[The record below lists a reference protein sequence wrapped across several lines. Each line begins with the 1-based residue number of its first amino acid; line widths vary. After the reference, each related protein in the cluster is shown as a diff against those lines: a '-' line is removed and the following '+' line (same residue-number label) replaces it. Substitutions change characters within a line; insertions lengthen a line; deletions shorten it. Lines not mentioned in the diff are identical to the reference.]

1 MEKFI
6 GWRIYDL
13 YLMCGKIG
21 EKKFVNRK
29 IKGAHMIEERRSIR
43 KYKNQNVNNEQIEK
57 IVNAARLAP
66 SAKNRQPWKY
76 IVYRGNNKDKLLD
89 VMEEGLKKE
98 QTEHL
103 LLPKSAFGLPDAFN
117 TLRIMREA
125 PVIIIVMNT
134 NGKSPYKAISMDE
147 RITEICD
154 SLSIGASIENM
165 ILEATKI
172 GLGTLWIANT
182 CFAYDIL
189 MEYIDLPGQL
199 IGAVAVGY
207 ADEWPAERPRKA
219 LQEIMEYR

>member
-1 MEKFI
+1 
-6 GWRIYDL
+6 
-13 YLMCGKIG
+13 
-21 EKKFVNRK
+21 
-29 IKGAHMIEERRSIR
+29 MIEERRSIR

-57 IVNAARLAP
+57 IVNAARLVP

-98 QTEHL
+98 QAEHL

-134 NGKSPYKAISMDE
+134 NGKSPYKAISMDG

-165 ILEATKI
+165 ILEATEI

-207 ADEWPAERPRKA
+207 ADERPAERTRKA

>member
-1 MEKFI
+1 
-6 GWRIYDL
+6 
-13 YLMCGKIG
+13 
-21 EKKFVNRK
+21 
-29 IKGAHMIEERRSIR
+29 MIEERRSIR
-43 KYKNQNVNNEQIEK
+43 KYKSQNINNEQIEK

-76 IVYRGNNKDKLLD
+76 IVYRDISKNKLLD

-98 QTEHL
+98 QEEHL
-103 LLPKSAFGLPDAFN
+103 LLPKSVFGLPDAFN

-134 NGKSPYKAISMDE
+134 NGKSPYKVISTDE
-147 RITEICD
+147 RVTEICD

-165 ILEATKI
+165 ILKASEI

-182 CFAYDIL
+182 CFANTCFAYDAL
-189 MEYIDLPGQL
+189 MEYIGLPGQL

-207 ADEWPAERPRKA
+207 ADEQPAERPRKTVS
-219 LQEIMEYR
+219 EIMEYR